1 MRGDWK
7 ISICI
12 IHYISLIKKMNTQPP
27 FSKKPNT
34 QHPPLFINS
43 VTFKARSY
51 IPFNCKCLSDYPR
64 KKKEPKLMQGR
75 MHDFNRGQLINQV
88 WAHRIQVLAASR
100 SPEGSRSPRKIW
112 NPEISQVK
120 KEDLKKRPWCSL
132 VPCRRKNPKFGHLY
146 STFFA
151 LFYILFCFILID
163 FIN

>member
-120 KEDLKKRPWCSL
+120 KEDLKNVHGVPWCRAAEKTQNL
-132 VPCRRKNPKFGHLY
+132 VI
-146 STFFA
+146 
-151 LFYILFCFILID
+151 YIQHFLLCFIFCFVSY
-163 FIN
+163 